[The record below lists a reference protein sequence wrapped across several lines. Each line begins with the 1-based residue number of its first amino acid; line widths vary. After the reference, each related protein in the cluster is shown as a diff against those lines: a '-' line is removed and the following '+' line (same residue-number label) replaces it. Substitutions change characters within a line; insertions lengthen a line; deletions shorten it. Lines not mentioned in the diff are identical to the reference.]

1 MFDVFGETTTHTAVQ
16 NSVSEPDEETVME
29 HSEQKPSTSESDNK
43 WWLQDMFKHRCEHE
57 QDNIQKLNEVVNIE
71 NDVPAP
77 LNVNKTEGEKFGVIL
92 IELFAIDKIVNMENS
107 VDESEKHS
115 NPNKT
120 KREKFDS
127 GLGDEFIE
135 KGSSSGSTSDNAM
148 MYIHSLSSIDEHHE
162 EKRHKRISGSQRT
175 ATCGKLRRVT
185 LPNQVFDSSASEEE
199 HTQNNIEANEVVR
212 NLGILEPYQSFLIH
226 FELNTLEECL
236 NKCRLYDNRKQEE
249 QYYDYVRGPLK
260 KPQPMQHQ
268 SFKTHYSFQ
277 KSPQTFST
285 PQKPHQ
291 PFYNAQRPQ
300 NSFNTQNTRPN
311 FYSQF
316 NNQPKPIIPQSQ
328 YKPTPMSGI
337 STFTNNKIKPPQNF
351 DQSSSNPR
359 RNFISEELN
368 NVEPEQLEVVQ
379 DELEE
384 IYQGDHIQ
392 DDYDQK
398 EDENFWEPASNF
410 PTTI

>member
-1 MFDVFGETTTHTAVQ
+1 MTYPFDNQNEVLKLTTLKSYKENDLIYSKLEVFNYFLGTEEYFIEFKLDLLNNNIHYEDISKSFLLHCFFNVETYQCRQYYA
-16 NSVSEPDEETVME
+16 SEIPITVIT
-29 HSEQKPSTSESDNK
+29 KK
-43 WWLQDMFKHRCEHE
+43 
-57 QDNIQKLNEVVNIE
+57 IQKL
-71 NDVPAP
+71 P
-77 LNVNKTEGEKFGVIL
+77 G
-92 IELFAIDKIVNMENS
+92 
-107 VDESEKHS
+107 
-115 NPNKT
+115 KT
-120 KREKFDS
+120 KLR
-127 GLGDEFIE
+127 
-135 KGSSSGSTSDNAM
+135 TSEG
-148 MYIHSLSSIDEHHE
+148 YT
-162 EKRHKRISGSQRT
+162 KRIHGPLVVICTTHLYVADPNLRIYK
-175 ATCGKLRRVT
+175 KLDYEKLSLKT
-185 LPNQVFDSSASEEE
+185 FQ
-199 HTQNNIEANEVVR
+199 
-212 NLGILEPYQSFLIH
+212 LGILEPYRSFLIH

-249 QYYDYVRGPLK
+249 QYYDYVRRPLR

-268 SFKTHYSFQ
+268 SFKSHYSFQ

-291 PFYNAQRPQ
+291 LFYAQMPQ
-300 NSFNTQNTRPN
+300 NSFNTQNIRPN

-316 NNQPKPIIPQSQ
+316 NNQPKPFSASINKPINQSFRNFTNKQVFGNPKPIIPQSQ
-328 YKPTPMSGI
+328 YKPTSMSGI

-379 DELEE
+379 DELEK

>member
-1 MFDVFGETTTHTAVQ
+1 MNLSTA
-16 NSVSEPDEETVME
+16 NSDQSTVTGLTLLP
-29 HSEQKPSTSESDNK
+29 K
-43 WWLQDMFKHRCEHE
+43 R
-57 QDNIQKLNEVVNIE
+57 NIE
-71 NDVPAP
+71 
-77 LNVNKTEGEKFGVIL
+77 
-92 IELFAIDKIVNMENS
+92 
-107 VDESEKHS
+107 
-115 NPNKT
+115 
-120 KREKFDS
+120 RYS
-127 GLGDEFIE
+127 GALRVLCERR
-135 KGSSSGSTSDNAM
+135 KGTSSGMIGILDSVLFDDNGSFTS
-148 MYIHSLSSIDEHHE
+148 
-162 EKRHKRISGSQRT
+162 ISGNVS
-175 ATCGKLRRVT
+175 GV
-185 LPNQVFDSSASEEE
+185 S
-199 HTQNNIEANEVVR
+199 
-212 NLGILEPYQSFLIH
+212 GGSFCIVS
-226 FELNTLEECL
+226 EECL

-316 NNQPKPIIPQSQ
+316 NNQPKPFSGSINKPINQSFRNFTNKQVFGNPKPIIPQSQ
-328 YKPTPMSGI
+328 YKPTPMSEI

-398 EDENFWEPASNF
+398 EDENFL
-410 PTTI
+410 

>member
-1 MFDVFGETTTHTAVQ
+1 MSEGDTFPTSITINPPYKDVHAETDK
-16 NSVSEPDEETVME
+16 NSD
-29 HSEQKPSTSESDNK
+29 ESDNK
-43 WWLQDMFKHRCEHE
+43 AFENLHRLPRRILLSLCSI
-57 QDNIQKLNEVVNIE
+57 NIEIVDDAQNFISILEKRLIIATSSKGRRIPKKLRILEKGKAVNFQVVNVPIPE
-71 NDVPAP
+71 QPNDNVLLKSL
-77 LNVNKTEGEKFGVIL
+77 LNPIIPFSKFSPDKYFLKILKALNDLMQYVQLYVADPNLRIYKKLDYEKLSLKTF
-92 IELFAIDKIVNMENS
+92 
-107 VDESEKHS
+107 
-115 NPNKT
+115 
-120 KREKFDS
+120 
-127 GLGDEFIE
+127 
-135 KGSSSGSTSDNAM
+135 
-148 MYIHSLSSIDEHHE
+148 
-162 EKRHKRISGSQRT
+162 Q
-175 ATCGKLRRVT
+175 LR
-185 LPNQVFDSSASEEE
+185 
-199 HTQNNIEANEVVR
+199 
-212 NLGILEPYQSFLIH
+212 ILEPYRSFLIH

-277 KSPQTFST
+277 KSPQTFSIL
-285 PQKPHQ
+285 QKPHQ

-316 NNQPKPIIPQSQ
+316 NNQPKPFSGSINKPITQSFRNFTNKQVFGNPKPIIPQSQ
-328 YKPTPMSGI
+328 YKPSPTSGI